1 MIHILF
7 KNTLYLDVTRYKQVF
22 VSPDLTIVFTNNIP
36 GVAHDIMLNVLDH
49 PTVEA
54 IIDSLPEE
62 KKQGTKV
69 AIVFQVFNMLCQRF
83 TGKSLVDGVLIPIE
97 NDVLNLDGA
106 LRNLRVNEEEKKE
119 SSDKK
124 E

>member
-7 KNTLYLDVTRYKQVF
+7 QNTLYLDVTRYSKAY
-22 VSPDLTIVFTNNIP
+22 VSADLQIAFD
-36 GVAHDIMLNVLDH
+36 DIRLPILQH

-54 IIDSLPEE
+54 ILNNAKEE
-62 KKQGTKV
+62 QKDDTAK

-106 LRNLRVNEEEKKE
+106 LYNLRVNKEEEKKDDE
-119 SSDKK
+119 GNK
-124 E
+124 